1 VVEGVAR
8 SFNPRLNMWAV
19 AAPVVREWM
28 NEAMGPERRLAEAA
42 SGAATLGR
50 LAADL
55 PEALADARR
64 TARLLSDMAQSGGLR
79 LDQTTLEELAKAQ
92 ARHSAAGRIVPWIV
106 ALALIVMAL
115 ALIR

>member
-1 VVEGVAR
+1 
-8 SFNPRLNMWAV
+8 
-19 AAPVVREWM
+19 
-28 NEAMGPERRLAEAA
+28 
-42 SGAATLGR
+42 
-50 LAADL
+50 
-55 PEALADARR
+55 
-64 TARLLSDMAQSGGLR
+64 MAQSGGLR